1 MVKLLV
7 ENGANINVTDDD
19 AETPLHVAAEDGTL
33 EIVKYLVEKGAN
45 VNAVNEDGRTP
56 AEEAARE
63 GNTAIAE
70 FLRSCK

>member
-1 MVKLLV
+1 MAYQNLESLQ
-7 ENGANINVTDDD
+7 NIYKTLKF
-19 AETPLHVAAEDGTL
+19 PLHLSED
-33 EIVKYLVEKGAN
+33 
-45 VNAVNEDGRTP
+45 ED